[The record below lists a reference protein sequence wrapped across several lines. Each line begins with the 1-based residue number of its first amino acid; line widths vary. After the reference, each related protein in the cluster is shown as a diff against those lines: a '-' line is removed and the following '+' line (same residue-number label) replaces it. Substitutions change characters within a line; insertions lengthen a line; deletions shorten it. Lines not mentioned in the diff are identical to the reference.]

1 MPKINILDPSVYNLI
16 SAGEVVERPASI
28 VKELVEN
35 SIDAGATEI
44 DIELTDGGLTSIV
57 VADNGIGIASDDLD
71 ICYLPHTTS
80 KIKVAADLDDIST
93 LGFRGEAL
101 ASITAVAQVKISTK
115 TLDKEVGEY
124 IQIDGGKVVDKGQI
138 GAKQGTKIQVDNIF
152 FNTPVRRKFL
162 KKPKQEESI
171 VSSVVTELI
180 FANPDIKFTYSCD
193 GKVVYQTN
201 GGLENAIYAIYSTD
215 IANKMIAFDDTYD
228 SIRVYG
234 YTGDKT
240 LSKHN
245 RSFQTTIVNGR
256 TITNTTIQTAVMQAY
271 GNILMK
277 RCYPVYIL
285 NIIMPFEDVDVNVHP
300 NKKEVR
306 FADNQRIFSR
316 VYHAISKALAT
327 QSSSMVIGGYKVELS
342 DNQTNNDNDFSNSA
356 GQSLANSDNPNIAN
370 NVDSSN
376 ISSKLQQNVIDSIN
390 ESYSQNI
397 DNLEQ
402 IDPKLQQAIDAQQ
415 NLVGNIANSSSF
427 ADRKSFDRL
436 SDNLTM
442 RSPIMSTK
450 SDNQYDYT
458 QSSLFEQIEKTLA
471 PEYKIV
477 GQLFDTYLILE
488 LGEKAFVI
496 DQHACHERIL
506 YDQLIEKVDNSQVA
520 RQTML
525 IPYIIECN
533 SAQYEYMNNILD
545 ILTSFGFDIQEFGG
559 LSFKVDAIPS
569 LLSNINLD
577 KFFDDILNEK
587 NFTASLKKSDLIK
600 DNLAQLACKSAI
612 KAGDRLNDAQI
623 RSLVDNMNKGI
634 PMQCP
639 HGRPTVI
646 EVTRTQLDKLFKRIV

>member
-1 MPKINILDPSVYNLI
+1 
-16 SAGEVVERPASI
+16 
-28 VKELVEN
+28 
-35 SIDAGATEI
+35 
-44 DIELTDGGLTSIV
+44 
-57 VADNGIGIASDDLD
+57 
-71 ICYLPHTTS
+71 
-80 KIKVAADLDDIST
+80 
-93 LGFRGEAL
+93 
-101 ASITAVAQVKISTK
+101 
-115 TLDKEVGEY
+115 
-124 IQIDGGKVVDKGQI
+124 
-138 GAKQGTKIQVDNIF
+138 
-152 FNTPVRRKFL
+152 
-162 KKPKQEESI
+162 
-171 VSSVVTELI
+171 
-180 FANPDIKFTYSCD
+180 
-193 GKVVYQTN
+193 
-201 GGLENAIYAIYSTD
+201 
-215 IANKMIAFDDTYD
+215 
-228 SIRVYG
+228 
-234 YTGDKT
+234 
-240 LSKHN
+240 
-245 RSFQTTIVNGR
+245 
-256 TITNTTIQTAVMQAY
+256 
-271 GNILMK
+271 
-277 RCYPVYIL
+277 
-285 NIIMPFEDVDVNVHP
+285 
-300 NKKEVR
+300 
-306 FADNQRIFSR
+306 
-316 VYHAISKALAT
+316 
-327 QSSSMVIGGYKVELS
+327 
-342 DNQTNNDNDFSNSA
+342 
-356 GQSLANSDNPNIAN
+356 
-370 NVDSSN
+370 
-376 ISSKLQQNVIDSIN
+376 
-390 ESYSQNI
+390 
-397 DNLEQ
+397 
-402 IDPKLQQAIDAQQ
+402 
-415 NLVGNIANSSSF
+415 
-427 ADRKSFDRL
+427 
-436 SDNLTM
+436 
-442 RSPIMSTK
+442 MSTK

>member
-1 MPKINILDPSVYNLI
+1 MPKINILDSSVYNLI

-44 DIELTDGGLTSIV
+44 DISLTDGGLTSIV
-57 VADNGIGIASDDLD
+57 VADNGVGIDSDDLA

-80 KIKVAADLDDIST
+80 KIKEAADLDDIST

-101 ASITAVAQVKISTK
+101 ASITAVSQVNISTK
-115 TLDKEVGEY
+115 TTNNAVGEY
-124 IQIDGGKVVDKGQI
+124 IQIDGGKLVDKGQI
-138 GAKQGTKIQVDNIF
+138 GAKQGTKIQVENIF

-180 FANPDIKFTYSCD
+180 FANPDIKFTYTSD
-193 GKVVYQTN
+193 DKVVFQTN

-228 SIRVYG
+228 GIRVYG

-245 RSFQTTIVNGR
+245 RSFQTIIVNGR
-256 TITNTTIQTAVMQAY
+256 TITNTTIQTAVIQAY

-316 VYHAISKALAT
+316 VYHTISKALAT
-327 QSSSMVIGGYKVELS
+327 QSSNMVIGQYNTEQYNNNQNNSIENVVFAEKNQQDCQYFSTNTNV
-342 DNQTNNDNDFSNSA
+342 DNSNNQVKLQHNDVADIMESFSQNNDN
-356 GQSLANSDNPNIAN
+356 LE
-370 NVDSSN
+370 
-376 ISSKLQQNVIDSIN
+376 IN
-390 ESYSQNI
+390 
-397 DNLEQ
+397 
-402 IDPKLQQAIDAQQ
+402 DPKLRQAIEAQE
-415 NLVGNIANSSSF
+415 NLIGNITKSSSSF
-427 ADRKSFDRL
+427 ADRKSFDKL
-436 SDNLTM
+436 SDNLSM
-442 RSPIMSTK
+442 HSPIASNK
-450 SDNQYDYT
+450 YDYT
-458 QSSLFEQIEKTLA
+458 QSSLFEQIEQALA

-488 LGEKAFVI
+488 LADKAFII

-506 YDQLIEKVDNSQVA
+506 YDQLLEKIDQSQVA
-520 RQTML
+520 RQPML
-525 IPYIIECN
+525 IPHIIECN
-533 SAQYEYMNNILD
+533 NAQYEYMNSILD
-545 ILTSFGFDIQEFGG
+545 YLTSFGFDIQEFGG
-559 LSFKVDAIPS
+559 LSFKVDSIPS
-569 LLSNINLD
+569 LLSDINLD

-600 DNLAQLACKSAI
+600 DRLAQLACKSAI
-612 KAGDRLNDAQI
+612 KSGDKLNDAQI

-639 HGRPTVI
+639 HGRPTVV
-646 EVTRTQLDKLFKRIV
+646 ELTRTQLDKLFKRIV